1 MILDAVLLLVQI
13 NHINNNSITQLYL
26 HVFKMSSTTDL
37 KKDHI
42 IIKRVRNIVQKCSD
56 NLYTNKNVPIEHIEI
71 ISVVIE
77 EFVDNFHHGK
87 EEKAYFPETK
97 DKDDFA
103 EDVRKFLI
111 EHELGRRIAN
121 MLRREI
127 KVLKENRN
135 SKSNY
140 ETAMNDDEGK
150 LVEPVA
156 RFLKSYAVF
165 LDDHIGK
172 EDKFFD
178 LVDYSK
184 SLSAD
189 EDEKLL
195 KHYELC
201 KNQIGGEVRIQEML
215 KLIDYLEGQEWMR

>member
-1 MILDAVLLLVQI
+1 MLY
-13 NHINNNSITQLYL
+13 NNIY
-26 HVFKMSSTTDL
+26 
-37 KKDHI
+37 
-42 IIKRVRNIVQKCSD
+42 
-56 NLYTNKNVPIEHIEI
+56 VPIEHIEI
-71 ISVVIE
+71 ISVIIE

-97 DKDDFA
+97 GKDNYS

-127 KVLKENRN
+127 RVWREKE
-135 SKSNY
+135 KSGHLNK
-140 ETAMNDDEGK
+140 NDTGIKEIDQM
-150 LVEPVA
+150 EPIA

-165 LDDHIGK
+165 IDDHTGK

-178 LVDYSK
+178 LIMSK
-184 SLSAD
+184 AVITNE
-189 EDEKLL
+189 EDKNLL

-201 KNQIGGEVRIQEML
+201 KNQVGGKERIEEMI
-215 KLIDYLEGQEWMR
+215 KLIEYLEVQDWMKSIN